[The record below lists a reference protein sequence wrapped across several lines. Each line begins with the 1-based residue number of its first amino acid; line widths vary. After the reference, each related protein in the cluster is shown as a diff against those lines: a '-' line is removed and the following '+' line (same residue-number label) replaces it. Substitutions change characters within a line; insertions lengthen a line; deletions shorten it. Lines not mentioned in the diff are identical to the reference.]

1 MQDKWYIEVK
11 AFGGSVKR
19 FSVRKYG
26 HAAAVADAIR
36 WLAGGPIQAAIETD
50 HTYDEAGMAP
60 TAGHGRPA
68 ATRAKG

>member
-1 MQDKWYIEVK
+1 MQDKWCIEVK
-11 AFGGSVKR
+11 VFGGSVKR

-50 HTYDEAGMAP
+50 HMYAEDGMVP